1 MKTLLCLLIATG
13 VGTALQ
19 YAGMPHGLL
28 LGSILATT
36 LIASNLR
43 FSPTLPFSLGYV
55 QIVLGIATGL
65 MFTSWNSQTTAAML
79 PSLASCCWA

>member
-1 MKTLLCLLIATG
+1 MNQGRLINTMKTLLCLVIATG

-19 YAGMPHGLL
+19 L
-28 LGSILATT
+28 LGSILATA

-55 QIVLGIATGL
+55 
-65 MFTSWNSQTTAAML
+65 S
-79 PSLASCCWA
+79 P